1 MAEKNRNENRQA
13 TPVDIY
19 NSNEAQQKRL
29 AVKRE
34 INSTPRPNY
43 SHAFEKTDEERGLLW
58 TLKNVWRKDVQ
69 AKGGTKRGFK
79 TTINVKL

>member
-1 MAEKNRNENRQA
+1 MAENRNENKSA
-13 TPVDIY
+13 SPADIY
-19 NSNEAQQKRL
+19 NGNDAQQKRL
-29 AVKRE
+29 AIHKE
-34 INSTPRPNY
+34 INSFPRPNY

-58 TLKNVWRKDVQ
+58 TLRNVWRKDVQ